1 MNEVDGVSC
10 QEAAERLPWLLN
22 GTLGD
27 EESRSVREHVRG
39 CAACRRE
46 LEEVR
51 QAARVFGAHLP
62 AQTLVDLAWDRAIA
76 PADADLARRHLES
89 CAACA
94 DELALVRASRQ
105 AEAESAAAAPMEHT
119 VVPFPIRAARRPAL
133 ARYAGLAASVLIAL
147 LAGVMWRTTR
157 PAHAP
162 ETRTPAPSPTA
173 LATAAVPPATIAAT
187 TPAATAAPAPA
198 TGAPT
203 NAPPSPTAAA
213 TAPASSSG
221 SESPDAA
228 IRARTA
234 SPPPPDA
241 AAGNV
246 TGGSAPV
253 RPLAGAFVVGRTSA
267 ASAAAGKRASGS
279 APEGFE
285 GGAGIGLRRPR
296 ASLELSGAIDFEVR
310 PTVPAPGEKYSVSI
324 RFRNDGTA
332 PIAIRSL
339 TVAVTIDAK
348 KTGPMPVPAQVQEV
362 APRGTEVLLDVSEI
376 WKDDVTSWV
385 MEVFVTTA
393 RGEVYSNTVTWR
405 PAPSTP

>member
-1 MNEVDGVSC
+1 MNEGDGVSC
-10 QEAAERLPWLLN
+10 EEAAERLPWLLN

-27 EESRSVREHVRG
+27 EESRSVREHVLG

-46 LEEVR
+46 LEEAR
-51 QAARVFGAHLP
+51 WAARVFGAHLP
-62 AQTLVDLAWDRAIA
+62 AQTLVDLAWDRAVA
-76 PADADLARRHLES
+76 PLDADLARRHLES

-105 AEAESAAAAPMEHT
+105 AEAESAAAAPIGART
-119 VVPFPIRAARRPAL
+119 VVPFPGRTGRRPAL
-133 ARYAGLAASVLIAL
+133 ARYAGLAASVSIAL

-157 PAHAP
+157 PTNVP
-162 ETRTPAPSPTA
+162 ETRAPAPS
-173 LATAAVPPATIAAT
+173 ATAAPTAPVPPPTIAT
-187 TPAATAAPAPA
+187 TRPAATAPP
-198 TGAPT
+198 TIGAPT
-203 NAPPSPTAAA
+203 SAPPSPTAA

-221 SESPDAA
+221 SESRDAA
-228 IRARTA
+228 ISARTA
-234 SPPPPDA
+234 SPPAPDT
-241 AAGNV
+241 AAGHA

-253 RPLAGAFVVGRTSA
+253 RPLAGAFVVGRTNA

-296 ASLELSGAIDFEVR
+296 ATLELSGAIDFDVR

-324 RFRNDGTA
+324 RFRNDGPA

-348 KTGPMPVPAQVQEV
+348 RTGPMPVPAQVQEI
-362 APRGTEVLLDVSEI
+362 APRRTEVLLDVSDI
-376 WKDDVTSWV
+376 WKHDITSWA
-385 MEVFVTTA
+385 MEVSVTTV
-393 RGEVYSNTVTWR
+393 RGEVYRNSVTWH
-405 PAPSTP
+405 PAPSAP